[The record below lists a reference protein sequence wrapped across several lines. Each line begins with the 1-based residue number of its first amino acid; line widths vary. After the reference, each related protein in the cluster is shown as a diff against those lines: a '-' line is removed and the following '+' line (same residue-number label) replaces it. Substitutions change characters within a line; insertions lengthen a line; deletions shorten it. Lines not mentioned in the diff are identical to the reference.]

1 MSDIVMTPI
10 FRADFV
16 RLFPSQL
23 GPKDVHKTKKDSDGN
38 PQKKYSLVMIFEP
51 DADISEM
58 QVLLKQ
64 AKESKFGAR
73 AANMYVKPV
82 FKKGVQKSEANPF
95 GYDLNKYP
103 QYAGK
108 IIASASSYGLQPG
121 VVAAGKD
128 PATGRP
134 RIITNASELY
144 SGCYCRA
151 RVNAYGYDNE
161 SQGVAL
167 GLVGVQK
174 VSDGEPLGFVPGPVD
189 EMFEVF
195 EEATG
200 EGFHADLLEV

>member
-1 MSDIVMTPI
+1 MSDTVMTPI

-16 RLFPSQL
+16 KLFDSQL
-23 GPKDVHKTKKDSDGN
+23 TKRDVHPKKKNSDGS
-38 PQKKYSLVMIFEP
+38 PVRKYGLVMIFEP
-51 DADISEM
+51 DADISE
-58 QVLLKQ
+58 LKAILTQ
-64 AKESKFGAR
+64 AKEEKFGAKSQGIF
-73 AANMYVKPV
+73 VKSP
-82 FKKGVQKSEANPF
+82 FRRGVQISDENPM

-108 IIASASSYGLQPG
+108 IVAPASSYGLQPG

-134 RIITNASELY
+134 RVITDAAELY

-151 RVNAYGYDNE
+151 RVNAYGYKGE
-161 SQGVAL
+161 SNGL
-167 GLVGVQK
+167 TFGLVGVQK
-174 VSDGEPLGFVPGPVD
+174 VRDGEPLGFARGPVE